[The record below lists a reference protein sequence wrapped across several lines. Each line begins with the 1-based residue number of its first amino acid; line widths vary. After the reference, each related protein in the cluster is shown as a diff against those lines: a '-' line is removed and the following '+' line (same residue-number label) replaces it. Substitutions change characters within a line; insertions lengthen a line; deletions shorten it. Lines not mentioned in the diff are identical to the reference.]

1 MYKKHNTVCL
11 EYSNLLTLLLC
22 DEGIANQIFV
32 LEPVA
37 GQEVQEGK
45 GPGGQEGRA
54 FQLLRPNGQCLSPQE
69 VPALP

>member
-1 MYKKHNTVCL
+1 MLSKKPIYVCL

-37 GQEVQEGK
+37 GQMVQDGQEV
-45 GPGGQEGRA
+45 QEGRA